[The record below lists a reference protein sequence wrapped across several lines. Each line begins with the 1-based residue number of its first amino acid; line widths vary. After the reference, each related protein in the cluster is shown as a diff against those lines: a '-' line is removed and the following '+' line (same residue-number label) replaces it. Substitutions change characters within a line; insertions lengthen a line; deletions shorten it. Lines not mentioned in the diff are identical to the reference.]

1 MYWGQQSYDKWKGKF
16 RSNWPKWPIKVD
28 HLKSILEYSG
38 RIKPKWSVP
47 FDVPWTEIAGIL
59 GWMEGAKSLSCQG
72 RPYQISVIGETV
84 NFVKI
89 DKVNKPESVII
100 DWL

>member
-1 MYWGQQSYDKWKGKF
+1 MEREISVELTEMTDQSRPPQICPRIF
-16 RSNWPKWPIKVD
+16 RSD
-28 HLKSILEYSG
+28 QT
-38 RIKPKWSVP
+38 VP

-89 DKVNKPESVII
+89 DKVNTPESVII